1 MIIDTVIALFTRDLN
16 KLKEEISA
24 YKNESNLWKTDGLVS
39 NSSGNLVLH
48 LIGNLNHFIGAG
60 LGNTGYIRQRDL
72 EFSVKDV
79 QRSQLIE
86 QIDKTINVLEETL
99 KNLTVKDLK
108 KEYKYRVFKEPTTT
122 EYFLIHLIM
131 HLAYHL
137 GQINYHRRL
146 LDQ

>member
-16 KLKEEISA
+16 KLKEEINA

-108 KEYKYRVFKEPTTT
+108 KEYKYRIFKEPTTT